1 LVVQGPDY
9 NPYGSKK
16 MARILILLG
25 ALNGFVAVAL
35 GAYAS
40 HGLRDRLGSDMLD
53 AFQIGV
59 DYQALHA
66 LALLATGLLM
76 LHIPGSRW
84 GRLSGWL
91 FLLGIVLF
99 SGSLYAL
106 VLIGRP
112 GLGVITPIGGM
123 TLLAGWLALAIA
135 GFKDVPRAG

>member
-1 LVVQGPDY
+1 
-9 NPYGSKK
+9 
-16 MARILILLG
+16 MARIFVFLG
-25 ALNGFVAVAL
+25 ALNGLLAVAL

-40 HGLRDRLGSDMLD
+40 HGLRHRLSDRMLD
-53 AFQIGV
+53 GFQIGV
-59 DYQALHA
+59 DYQGLHA

-84 GRLSGWL
+84 GRVSGWL
-91 FLLGIVLF
+91 FLLGICLF

-106 VLIGRP
+106 ALFGGS